1 MDLSLRGGPAGS
13 TPRAIV
19 SELETLISELSS
31 ADEARAARALS
42 QIPQHGE
49 PALEFLLNLLASPEP
64 DQRWWAIMALS
75 SIDDPRA
82 NKALIESLS
91 DEDATVRQCAAAGLR
106 QHPVPD
112 AVPRLIETLGD
123 EDRLLARLA
132 SGALATAGKHAIP
145 PLSQAMK
152 SEVPQVRIEA
162 ARALGQTGDPD
173 AIPTL
178 FAALNDT
185 SAVVV
190 HLAEVGLERLGV
202 GMVFF
207 RP

>member
-1 MDLSLRGGPAGS
+1 MDLSRRGGPTGS

-31 ADEARAARALS
+31 EDDARAARALS

-49 PALEFLLNLLASPEP
+49 AALEFLLNLLASPEP
-64 DQRWWAIMALS
+64 DQRWWAVVALS
-75 SIDDPRA
+75 SIEDPRA

-106 QHPVPD
+106 QHPIPD
-112 AVPRLIETLGD
+112 AVPRLIEVLGD

-132 SGALATAGKHAIP
+132 SGALAASGSEAIS

-173 AIPTL
+173 AIPPL
-178 FAALNDT
+178 FTALNDT

>member
-1 MDLSLRGGPAGS
+1 MDLSRRGGPTGS
-13 TPRAIV
+13 TARTIV
-19 SELETLISELSS
+19 SELETLISDLSS
-31 ADEARAARALS
+31 EDEARAARALS

-49 PALEFLLNLLASPEP
+49 PALEFLLNLLASPDP
-64 DQRWWAIMALS
+64 DQRWWAVVALS

-82 NKALIESLS
+82 DKALIESLS
-91 DEDATVRQCAAAGLR
+91 DEDPTVRQCAAAGLH
-106 QHPVPD
+106 QHPIPD
-112 AVPRLIETLGD
+112 AVPRLIEVLGD

-132 SGALATAGKHAIP
+132 SGALSASVPEAIS
-145 PLSQAMK
+145 PLSQAME
-152 SEVPQVRIEA
+152 SELPQVRIEA
-162 ARALGQTGDPD
+162 ARALGQSGDPD
-173 AIPTL
+173 AIPAL

-185 SAVVV
+185 SAIVV

>member
-1 MDLSLRGGPAGS
+1 MDRSRRGGLTGS
-13 TPRAIV
+13 TTRTIV
-19 SELETLISELSS
+19 SELDTLISDLSS
-31 ADEARAARALS
+31 EDEARAARALS

-64 DQRWWAIMALS
+64 DQRWWAVMALS

-112 AVPRLIETLGD
+112 AVPRLVEVLGD

-132 SGALATAGKHAIP
+132 SGALAVSGSEAIS
-145 PLSQAMK
+145 PLSEAMK
-152 SEVPQVRIEA
+152 SDVPQVRIEA
-162 ARALGQTGDPD
+162 ARALGQSDSPD

>member
-1 MDLSLRGGPAGS
+1 MDLSLRGGPSGS

-31 ADEARAARALS
+31 EDEARAARALS
-42 QIPQHGE
+42 PIPQHGE
-49 PALEFLLNLLASPEP
+49 PALEFLLNLLDSPEP
-64 DQRWWAIMALS
+64 EQRWWAIMALS

-132 SGALATAGKHAIP
+132 SGALATAGSEAIP

-202 GMVFF
+202 GMVFV

>member
-1 MDLSLRGGPAGS
+1 MGDLE
-13 TPRAIV
+13 V
-19 SELETLISELSS
+19 LISELNSQ
-31 ADEARAARALS
+31 DDARAARALS

-49 PALEFLLNLLASPEP
+49 PALEFLLNLKDSQDA
-64 DQRWWAIMALS
+64 DQRWWAVVALS
-75 SIDDPRA
+75 SMDDSRA
-82 NKALIESLS
+82 SEATIAAL
-91 DEDATVRQCAAAGLR
+91 DDDDATVRQCAAAGLR
-106 QHPVPD
+106 QHPAPE
-112 AVPRLIETLGD
+112 AIPRLIETLGD

-132 SGALATAGKHAIP
+132 SGALAAAGADAIP
-145 PLSQAMK
+145 ALNAAMQ

-162 ARALGQTGDPD
+162 ARALGQSGDPD
-173 AIPTL
+173 AIPAL
-178 FAALNDT
+178 FDALNDT

>member
-1 MDLSLRGGPAGS
+1 MSD
-13 TPRAIV
+13 
-19 SELETLISELSS
+19 LETLISELTSE
-31 ADEARAARALS
+31 DDARAARALS

-49 PALEFLLNLLASPEP
+49 PALDFLLNMYGSSES
-64 DQRWWAIMALS
+64 DQRWWAVVALS
-75 SIDDPRA
+75 GMDDPRA
-82 NKALIESLS
+82 VEATIEAL
-91 DEDATVRQCAAAGLR
+91 DDADATVRQCAAAGLR
-106 QHPVPD
+106 QHPAPQ
-112 AVPRLIETLGD
+112 AIPRLIEVLGD
-123 EDRLLARLA
+123 EDRLFARLA
-132 SGALATAGKHAIP
+132 SGALAEAGPEAIK
-145 PLSQAMK
+145 PLTQAMQT
-152 SEVPQVRIEA
+152 EVPQVRIEA
-162 ARALGQTGDPD
+162 ARALGQSGDPD

>member
-1 MDLSLRGGPAGS
+1 MGLSRRGGSAGS
-13 TPRAIV
+13 ASGSIV
-19 SELETLISELSS
+19 GDLETLISELTSE
-31 ADEARAARALS
+31 DDARIARALS
-42 QIPQHGE
+42 EIPQHGKT
-49 PALEFLLNLLASPEP
+49 ALDFLLNMFDSSEP
-64 DQRWWAIMALS
+64 DQRWWAVVALA
-75 SIDDPRA
+75 SIDHPLA
-82 NKALIESLS
+82 SNALIEALG
-91 DEDATVRQCAAAGLR
+91 DEDGTVRQGAAAGLR
-106 QHPVPD
+106 QHPIPD
-112 AVPRLIETLGD
+112 AVPRLIEALGD

-132 SGALATAGKHAIP
+132 SGALAAAGPEAIS
-145 PLSQAMK
+145 PLSQAMR

-173 AIPTL
+173 AIPSL

>member
-1 MDLSLRGGPAGS
+1 
-13 TPRAIV
+13 V

-31 ADEARAARALS
+31 EDHARAARALS
-42 QIPQHGE
+42 QIPRHGE
-49 PALEFLLNLLASPEP
+49 SALEFLLNLLASSEP
-64 DQRWWAIMALS
+64 DQRWWAVVALS

-106 QHPVPD
+106 QHPIPD
-112 AVPRLIETLGD
+112 AVPRLIEALGD

-132 SGALATAGKHAIP
+132 SGALAASGKQAIS

-162 ARALGQTGDPD
+162 ARALGQSGDPD

>member
-19 SELETLISELSS
+19 SELDTLISELSS
-31 ADEARAARALS
+31 EDEARAARALS

-49 PALEFLLNLLASPEP
+49 PALKFLLNLLASPEP

-132 SGALATAGKHAIP
+132 SGALASAGSDAIP

-152 SEVPQVRIEA
+152 SDVPQVRIEA